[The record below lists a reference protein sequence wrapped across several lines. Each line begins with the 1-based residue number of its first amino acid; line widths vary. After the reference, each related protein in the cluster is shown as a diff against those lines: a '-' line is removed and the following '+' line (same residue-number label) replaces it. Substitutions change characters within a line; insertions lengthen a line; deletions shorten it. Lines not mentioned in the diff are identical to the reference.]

1 MLLLL
6 VSCASGAVLLLSRAI
21 ARRQEI
27 AVRISLGAAGRRVLR
42 QLLSENLLLAA
53 VAGALGL
60 YLALQIPKAF
70 QKLAPAMPHY
80 SFTLDWHVFDYL
92 AAITLPA
99 AIAEGEGTFSVRRT
113 CALEA
118 AGSVGDRT
126 GFLQRGADGHISNV
140 FPGRGLHLPRGAG
153 F

>member
-1 MLLLL
+1 AGRVPEFDPDLKQRVLVTSGALIEDPNVRANSFWILLLIGTGAMLLLL

-60 YLALQIPKAF
+60 YLALQIPKLF
-70 QKLAPAMPHY
+70 QKLVSSMPHY
-80 SFTLDWHVFDYL
+80 QFTLDWHVFGYL
-92 AAITLPA
+92 AAVTLA
-99 AIAEGEGTFSVRRT
+99 ASSF
-113 CALEA
+113 
-118 AGSVGDRT
+118 AGLAPS
-126 GFLQRGADGHISNV
+126 
-140 FPGRGLHLPRGAG
+140 
-153 F
+153 